1 MQPATPGMPGWPP
14 GRPAAGGYDPFAR
27 GPHAVGVCTLE
38 LPDASRGR
46 ILPCEVWYPARP
58 QPAAQDGPAAGRGA
72 AALAGQH
79 PLVAYSHHAGGHRRK
94 ASFLASH
101 LASHGYVVAA
111 PDHSEVVAAAL
122 APREAESDA
131 ERAERIDAIIASRV
145 PDVRLVVDYLLSG
158 AAGIELDPAR
168 VGLAGHSLGGWT
180 VLAAPD
186 TEPRA
191 AAVVAMAPG
200 GISRTRPGVLR
211 LSLDFAWGRELPAL
225 YLAAEQD
232 VPIPLD
238 GVQELF
244 DRAPA
249 PKRMFV
255 LRRADHQHFVDDVEA
270 DHEALRAMALPADSA
285 WLTAEMLPV
294 AELCSAEQA
303 HTFSRGLALA
313 HLDAAL
319 RSHQGAAQFLA
330 GDVGAALAAR
340 GVEAITG
347 LAAPHGQERIRA
359 EHR

>member
-14 GRPAAGGYDPFAR
+14 GRPAAAGYDPFAR

-94 ASFLASH
+94 ASFLASP
-101 LASHGYVVAA
+101 LASHGNVVAA

-211 LSLDFAWGRELPAL
+211 RAWTSPGAGSFRPCTWPPSRTCRSRSTACRSCLTGP
-225 YLAAEQD
+225 
-232 VPIPLD
+232 
-238 GVQELF
+238 
-244 DRAPA
+244 
-249 PKRMFV
+249 
-255 LRRADHQHFVDDVEA
+255 RR
-270 DHEALRAMALPADSA
+270 RSGCS
-285 WLTAEMLPV
+285 
-294 AELCSAEQA
+294 CSAA
-303 HTFSRGLALA
+303 PTTSTSWMTSKPITRRCG
-313 HLDAAL
+313 
-319 RSHQGAAQFLA
+319 RWRCPR
-330 GDVGAALAAR
+330 AAR
-340 GVEAITG
+340 G
-347 LAAPHGQERIRA
+347 
-359 EHR
+359 